1 MTDSY
6 LGLVTRR
13 GLESLVIETE
23 HAELFVLRRARRR
36 FSGDACCYW
45 AVVDNTVAHQIMRHV
60 RCRRFAD
67 ALCRL
72 RVDATHIGIVALSDN
87 DDEYACHA

>member
-13 GLESLVIETE
+13 GLEALVIETE
-23 HAELFVLRRARRR
+23 HAEVFLLRRVRRR
-36 FSGDACCYW
+36 FSGDAYCYW
-45 AVVDNTVAHQIMRHV
+45 AVLDNTVAHQIVRHV
-60 RCRRFAD
+60 SCQRFAD
-67 ALCRL
+67 ALRKL
-72 RVDATHIGIVALSDN
+72 RADATHIGIVALSDN